1 MGSPKVE
8 SSQSRTAMTRFS
20 VGWKMQLSTR
30 KSPWATDVG
39 SSWSFRFFGS
49 QSISS
54 SISSHFWPSISAAR
68 YCFVHVF
75 ICLYRETDLLHYSLV
90 SLRLTHST
98 WAQSFEN
105 VSIFGMSVFD
115 RFFPKI
121 EILKFW
127 GYFEKGYF
135 LWYWAMKP
143 FTGFSENFSNSN
155 LWRITV
161 NSYNLKRLPRIR
173 RFSTQMI
180 SHAYVKASNWIFTT
194 RILLSSADLGIILQ
208 HFPCYTKKSLNS
220 RNST

>member
-20 VGWKMQLSTR
+20 VGWKIQLSTR

-49 QSISS
+49 QSMSS

-90 SLRLTHST
+90 SLRLTHLT

-115 RFFPKI
+115 RFFFKNWDFKT
-121 EILKFW
+121 LRVFW
-127 GYFEKGYF
+127 KALLYCE
-135 LWYWAMKP
+135 MKP
-143 FTGFSENFSNSN
+143 FMGF
-155 LWRITV
+155 
-161 NSYNLKRLPRIR
+161 
-173 RFSTQMI
+173 
-180 SHAYVKASNWIFTT
+180 
-194 RILLSSADLGIILQ
+194 
-208 HFPCYTKKSLNS
+208 
-220 RNST
+220 